1 MKALYCTVLCYLARD
16 GSSKVVNAK
25 TNVGREDK
33 SGGGGDGVG
42 VSSIGGSIR
51 VSSISSV
58 QESRVS
64 LSFTLAIV
72 VSVRVSSITISI
84 RSIALGGGI
93 KSLGEGV
100 KTSAGAE
107 RDSSSI
113 STVQESGISLGVSIT
128 LAVVDKSVPS
138 STRDRDVCSVH
149 TRGALETNTIGK
161 GKTSITSI
169 SSVQQGWVSLG
180 RDGGH
185 EGGCYNQKFHD
196 DDTALIF
203 QIQLI
208 TAGLG
213 QPRQR
218 WR

>member
-16 GSSKVVNAK
+16 GSSKVVNTK
-25 TNVGREDK
+25 TDVGRVDK
-33 SGGGGDGVG
+33 SSGGGGDGVG

-58 QESRVS
+58 EESRVS

-72 VSVRVSSITISI
+72 VSVGSIRVSSITI
-84 RSIALGGGI
+84 RS
-93 KSLGEGV
+93 KSLGDGV
-100 KTSAGAE
+100 KTSAGAK

-138 STRDRDVCSVH
+138 STRDRDVSSVH
-149 TRGALETNTIGK
+149 TGGTLETNIIGK
-161 GKTSITSI
+161 GNSSITSI
-169 SSVQQGWVSLG
+169 ASVQQGWVSLG

-185 EGGCYNQKFHD
+185 KGRCYNQKFHD

-208 TAGLG
+208 
-213 QPRQR
+213 PM
-218 WR
+218 